1 VRLLRGKLRQRG
13 CVNQGYVL
21 DGWPKTIAVAE
32 ALFPDEEERG
42 GEREEDLG
50 LEAAARAADYEERA
64 APEDPEDAWAAGLT
78 DPADPPQ
85 RPPPTRPRLV
95 LALDAADEFLADR
108 VMALPPAQQ
117 LAGSARYS
125 EAAFKRRLQAF
136 RARTTE
142 TASVLNFF
150 EERDV
155 AVVGCGAMGAVMPAV
170 ATALGRP
177 HNYGPTAAEL
187 ADVHRQQQREDD
199 RRHEARRAEQARAE
213 AAERSRRAHRDARER
228 ERLAAI
234 QAQESE
240 NLNVHALPLRSY
252 LLTNVLPTVTEA
264 LIEICKVRP
273 DDPLEYLAS

>member
-64 APEDPEDAWAAGLT
+64 APEE
-78 DPADPPQ
+78 
-85 RPPPTRPRLV
+85 
-95 LALDAADEFLADR
+95 
-108 VMALPPAQQ
+108 PAQQ
-117 LAGSARYS
+117 LAGRARYS